1 MTTQSEAQLEDNLI
15 KQLVEQGYDRV
26 HIPDEAA
33 MVQNLKTQIEA
44 HNKTSFSADEFKR
57 ILNHL
62 DQGNVFKRAH
72 ILRDRYN
79 LRRDNGSEL
88 SICFLNTQKW
98 CKNQFQVTHQVTQD
112 GIPKGGRVNRYDVTI
127 LINGL
132 PLVHIELKRRGIE
145 IDEAFNQVNRYRR
158 ESFSS
163 GYGLFQYVQIF
174 VISNGV
180 NTKYYAN
187 QHKQNKMQTF
197 FWADKDN
204 KRISCLSDFA
214 RSFLEKCHIA
224 KMISRHIV
232 LHSTNKI
239 LMVLRPYQVYAVE
252 ALVERVTNTDNNG
265 YIWHTTGSGKTLTSF
280 KAAKLIEE
288 INGIDKVLFVVD
300 RVDLDYQTIQEFNN
314 YQSDSV
320 DSTSNTGELVMHL
333 TDSTKKLVV
342 TTIQK
347 LNKAVSASKHAE
359 QMAVFNDKRTVL
371 IFDECHR
378 SQFQMTHQRI
388 INHFKNA
395 QFFGFTGTPIFAE
408 NAIRGFTDISG
419 ESTRLLTTEDLF
431 EECLHRYRI
440 NDAIADKN
448 VLGFSVDYYGLLKR
462 RDGSLIDDEQV
473 TDIKRKEWFESEDRI
488 SKICDWI
495 VKNHDRKTHDRAF
508 TSILAVG
515 SIEAACTY
523 YETLKQ
529 MKVDGA
535 HKLNVVTIFS
545 APINAED
552 PDADGH
558 LPADESDDITPPD
571 EHSPARQRLDSYIG
585 DYNAMFGTS
594 YSAKE
599 QGGFYNYYR
608 NISERIKS
616 HDREGF
622 NPNHRVDILLVVNM
636 FLTGFDAKKLN
647 TLYVDKNLRQHSLIQ
662 AFSRTNR
669 IFNAQKSH
677 GQIVCFRNL
686 KPATDDAIRLFSNED
701 SKTQILL
708 DPYEDYVTQ
717 FNDETLKLLKLAST
731 PQNVDKLIDEKAQLE
746 FVQIFRQMMR
756 TMNTLRGFADF
767 KWSDLTLK
775 QQDYEDYKS
784 KYLDLYDRTQHTHD
798 ENVVAS
804 ILNDVDFELELIRRD
819 EINVHY
825 ILQLLA
831 DAPRP
836 DSNKNKSARAKV
848 HKTVISL
855 LESEVQLRSK
865 RVLIEKFITE
875 YWEGLDTKTNI
886 IDSFQDYWDAERRDH
901 LESICA
907 EEQLEIT
914 KVETLLGQYRFTSR
928 EPLSDDIINVMK
940 TPPKILERRDRIN
953 SASKKIMDVIEVFED
968 V

>member
-1 MTTQSEAQLEDNLI
+1 MTIQSEAQLEDNLI

-33 MVQNLKTQIEA
+33 MLQNLKTQLEV
-44 HNKTSFSADEFKR
+44 HNNASFSADEFKH

-158 ESFSS
+158 ESFAS

-197 FWADKDN
+197 FWADEHN
-204 KRISCLSDFA
+204 KHISCLSDFA

-252 ALVERVTNTDNNG
+252 ALVERVTNTRNNG

-288 INGIDKVLFVVD
+288 IDGIDKVLFVVD

-314 YQSDSV
+314 YQTDSV

-347 LNKAVSASKHAE
+347 LNKAVSASRHAE

-378 SQFQMTHQRI
+378 SQFGMTHQRI
-388 INHFKNA
+388 IDHFKKA

-408 NAIRGFTDISG
+408 NAVSGHTDISG
-419 ESTRLLTTEDLF
+419 KSTRLRTTKDLF
-431 EECLHRYRI
+431 GECLHHYLI
-440 NDAIADKN
+440 DDAIADKN

-462 RDGSLIDDEQV
+462 RDSSLIDDEQV
-473 TDIKRKEWFESEDRI
+473 ADINRKEWFESEDRI

-545 APINAED
+545 APINEED

-585 DYNAMFGTS
+585 DYNAMFGTG

-608 NISERIKS
+608 NISRRIKS
-616 HDREGF
+616 HDREDF
-622 NPNHRVDILLVVNM
+622 NPNDRVDILLVVNM

-677 GQIVCFRNL
+677 GLIVCFRNL
-686 KPATDDAIRLFSNED
+686 KPATDGAILLFSNKD

-708 DPYEDYVTQ
+708 DPYEDYVIQ
-717 FNDETLKLLKLAST
+717 FNDETLELLKLAST

-746 FVQIFRQMMR
+746 FVKIFRQMMR

-767 KWSDLTLK
+767 KWDDLTLK

-784 KYLDLYDRTQHTHD
+784 KYLDLYDRAQQAHD
-798 ENVVAS
+798 ENAVAS

-875 YWEGLDTKTNI
+875 YWEGLDTKTDI
-886 IDSFQDYWDAERRDH
+886 IASFHDYWDAERRDR
-901 LESICA
+901 LEFICA